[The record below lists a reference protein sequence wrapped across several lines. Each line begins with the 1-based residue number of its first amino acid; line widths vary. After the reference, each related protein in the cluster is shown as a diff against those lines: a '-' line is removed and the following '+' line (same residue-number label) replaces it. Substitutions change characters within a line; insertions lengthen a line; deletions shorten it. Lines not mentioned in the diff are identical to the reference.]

1 MNGLAHFGER
11 FSLAGRR
18 VFISGASSGIGLH
31 LAGLCAEAGA
41 QLALASRRKDLLD
54 KAVAAL
60 KQRGARALAIEL
72 DLLSSASIA
81 DAIDAAEAGF
91 GAPID
96 VLVNNAGVIQ
106 LARFTDQTEA
116 DIDRVLDT
124 NLRGAM
130 LLAQHAARRMIA
142 AKCAGNIINIGSA
155 GALRAGSWTGAYAA
169 AKAGLLH
176 LTQVM
181 AVELASKG
189 LRVNSL
195 CPGNTD
201 TDMIAG
207 LRDNADA
214 IIKRTPL
221 GRFGQPDDLDGAFL
235 LLASDAGR
243 YMTGTNITVDGGL
256 TLAWV

>member
-1 MNGLAHFGER
+1 MNGSAHFSER
-11 FSLAGRR
+11 FSLAGKR

-41 QLALASRRKDLLD
+41 QVALAARRKDRLET
-54 KAVAAL
+54 AVSAL
-60 KQRGARALAIEL
+60 KQRGAHALAV
-72 DLLSSASIA
+72 DLNLLAPASIA
-81 DAIDAAEAGF
+81 PALDAAEREF
-91 GAPID
+91 GAPMD

-130 LLAQHAARRMIA
+130 LLAQQAARRMIA
-142 AKCAGNIINIGSA
+142 ATCGGSIINIGSA
-155 GALRAGSWTGAYAA
+155 GAIRPGAWTGAYAA

-181 AVELASKG
+181 AVELAGKG
-189 LRVNSL
+189 IRVNSL

-207 LRDNADA
+207 LEDNAGA

-221 GRFGQPDDLDGAFL
+221 GRFGRPDDLDGAFL

-243 YMTGTNITVDGGL
+243 YMTGSNITVDGGL